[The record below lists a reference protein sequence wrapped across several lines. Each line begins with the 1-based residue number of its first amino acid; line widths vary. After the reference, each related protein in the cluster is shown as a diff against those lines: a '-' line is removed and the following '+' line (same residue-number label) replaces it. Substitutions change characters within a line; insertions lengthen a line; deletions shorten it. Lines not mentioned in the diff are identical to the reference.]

1 LTDTVEAN
9 SLFSR
14 FQGKLRGVDQTY
26 NLILEDTYERVF
38 SASAGVETVK
48 LGLYIIRG
56 DNVAT
61 VGELDAATD
70 ASLNWADFTAE
81 PLGPI
86 VH

>member
-1 LTDTVEAN
+1 
-9 SLFSR
+9 
-14 FQGKLRGVDQTY
+14 
-26 NLILEDTYERVF
+26 
-38 SASAGVETVK
+38 VETVK